1 MVPRPG
7 TQRTWEKKHTKG
19 KKWILLIELQL
30 PGAEGRR
37 SLRRPSGQQR
47 GCRQGSSRLHL
58 ELAGAGAV
66 EQRQKK
72 GKVGAQWG
80 LGEGRGVGIQAGG
93 RLLSSALLVLI
104 KTELREV
111 FMSSLSEAAKSIF
124 REGV

>member
-1 MVPRPG
+1 MWLQAGQQPSALGAGGRWGCG
-7 TQRTWEKKHTKG
+7 T
-19 KKWILLIELQL
+19 
-30 PGAEGRR
+30 GAE
-37 SLRRPSGQQR
+37 
-47 GCRQGSSRLHL
+47 
-58 ELAGAGAV
+58 
-66 EQRQKK
+66 K